1 MDIVQIINW
10 ASIGLFA
17 LVAIIGFVR
26 GIFKGTFRSLA
37 DIGFVLVNAIAS
49 IFIAKGIANLLISPE
64 RVYGW
69 MITLNERLESEAI
82 ANAITSLEPYLA
94 EGELLTTVDLSQA
107 MALPIAIVTP
117 ILFLIVFFVLGI
129 IIKIVKTIIQK
140 LLIPKTPGAP
150 LRILGGA
157 LGAVRSVLAIA
168 VLLVPIVG
176 FATYGVNTV
185 HIADDAMENNDGIGE
200 IAEQVYE
207 YEGAVTGGGFGAVST
222 CGGQWLFNILSTT
235 GVDGIDVSLT
245 DETESFVNIYVAG
258 EKLIDADFTNL
269 TKEDSKNIS
278 ALIDKVEESEY
289 LTSLI
294 SFVVSTASSEL
305 HNNGELVGFELPYYG
320 KSLDPV
326 VHTLLEIFSTTDKDG
341 FVKDL
346 RTLSTLVDHTVD
358 YGLFAQLS
366 QEDGDIFVVLEN
378 GDFYSDVLITLYN
391 NERTRPILP
400 TLVDGLQS
408 FMYEVYENVNGK
420 PYGNGEIVKIDAS
433 QITALSMT
441 EEGQRIATAIK
452 EIRHF
457 ASTVDTSGYVDE
469 IVKTG
474 DFAALGRALNQLRDS
489 IFFGNSYRFLL
500 DTLLKSETCVKVG
513 IFDKNFVD
521 NATKPNADM
530 ENLLLS
536 RQSLT
541 QLTIAMWE
549 GDREAQEEALKVLL
563 EQVSPD
569 DVDALKELVTP
580 ENLKRYGVKGDK
592 GQTISDIATYVAD
605 TIHNHAYEDTN
616 GDGSIEDEKHAEV
629 ESAAH
634 VITVING
641 VHSNTHIENVFE
653 NGTDESRTGETA
665 EGLVDSILSSPIATE
680 MIASATSNSGTDP
693 LNVEHM
699 LSQSDKESLESV
711 LTDKLATATTV
722 EESQNIYN
730 AALLFGIELP

>member
-49 IFIAKGIANLLISPE
+49 VFIAKGIANLLISPE

-69 MITLNERLESEAI
+69 MVTLNEKMESEALTSAI
-82 ANAITSLEPYLA
+82 ATLEPYMA
-94 EGELLTTVDLSQA
+94 EGELLTTVDLSYA
-107 MALPIAIVTP
+107 MALPIAIITP
-117 ILFLIVFFVLGI
+117 IIFMIVFLVLGI
-129 IIKIVKTIIQK
+129 IFKIVKTIIQK
-140 LLIPKTPGAP
+140 LFIPKTPGAP

-168 VLLVPIVG
+168 VLLVPIIG
-176 FATYGVNTV
+176 FATYGVNAV
-185 HIADDAMENNDGIGE
+185 HMADDAMDEESGISE
-200 IAEQVYE
+200 VASQVYE

-235 GVDGIDVSLT
+235 GVDDIDVSLN
-245 DETESFVNIYVAG
+245 DETENFVNIFVAG
-258 EKLIDADFTNL
+258 EKLVGADFTNL
-269 TKEDSKNIS
+269 TKEDSKNIT
-278 ALIDKVEESEY
+278 ALIDKIEDSEY

-305 HNNGELVGFELPYYG
+305 HNNGELVGFVLPYYG

-326 VHTLLEIFSTTDKDG
+326 VQTVLEIFSTTDKEG
-341 FVKDL
+341 FVADL
-346 RTLSTLVDHTVD
+346 RTLGALVDHAVEH
-358 YGLFAQLS
+358 GLFLQLS
-366 QEDGDIFVVLEN
+366 SENGDIFVVLEN
-378 GDFYSDVLITLYN
+378 GDFYSDILLTLYN

-400 TLVDGLQS
+400 SVIDGLQS
-408 FMYEVYENVNGK
+408 FLYEVYEDVNGK
-420 PYGNGEIVKIDAS
+420 PYGNGEIVKIDES
-433 QITALSMT
+433 KITAIGMT

-469 IVKTG
+469 IVKSG
-474 DFAALGRALNQLRDS
+474 DFAALGRALNQIRDS

-500 DTLLKSETCVKVG
+500 DSLLKSETCVKLG
-513 IFDKNFVD
+513 IFDDNFVD

-563 EQVSPD
+563 EQVSPED
-569 DVDALKELVTP
+569 SDALKELVTP

-605 TIHNHAYEDTN
+605 TIHNHKYEDTN
-616 GDGSIEDEKHAEV
+616 GDGSVEDEKHAEV
-629 ESAAH
+629 EAAAH

-641 VHSNTHIENVFE
+641 VHTNTHVENVFD
-653 NGTDESRTGETA
+653 NGVDESRTGETA
-665 EGLVDSILSSPIATE
+665 EGLVDSILTSPIATE